1 MQHLLR
7 LTAGLTSPTAFS
19 RVRVLAAL
27 MLSLWL
33 GVARPAQAQVDTY
46 QFAASQGTYTPL
58 VGGTALPDMLADTYI
73 TPTAIPL
80 GFTFVFDGAP
90 FTAVKAS
97 SNGFLTF
104 NATGSS
110 SISTLAAAV
119 AANRPLVAPLGDD
132 LDGRPVGATAQASYL
147 TTGTAPNRV
156 FTFEWQNWEWRWG
169 VNLAVISFQ
178 VKLYEGSNRVEFI
191 YQQEP
196 NPTNATAT
204 LGASIGLAGT
214 GTGSGSYLALSD
226 ATANPTASSTT
237 ENTNINTKP
246 ATGQVYAFTPAAP
259 AACPAP
265 RNLAAT
271 ATSTTANLTWTVT
284 GGGGTFRIEYGPQGF
299 TPGSTAGTVV
309 TSTTTS
315 ASLTGLT
322 ATTPYDFYVTQICGG
337 SNGNSLVAGPAT
349 FTTLANPPANDAC
362 TAAVSLTP
370 GAISAACPG
379 ATSGTLLGATPTAGL
394 ATPVGTA
401 DDDVWYSFVATS
413 RAHTV
418 TLTGSGDYV
427 QELLSGSCGAL
438 TTVAFSDPNVKIYSG
453 LTVGATYY
461 LRVYSYSATLPS
473 ATAAPFTICVT
484 TPTPPPVN
492 DDPSGAIALT
502 VNATC
507 TPVTGNNE
515 EATTTTPNGYA
526 NPGTSPNSCGIA
538 VSPSDVWF
546 TFTTPATGV
555 ASTAV
560 RVLVTGVPASQLRAF
575 SAASAAGPFT
585 QIGCSSTSATVA
597 APPLDLT
604 QLTPNTTYYV
614 RVSGYGTG
622 NPEGAFTI
630 CVTFPPTCGDPRT
643 LTFTNTTQT
652 ATQVNFVPGNGQQTF
667 TVTATP
673 TAGGTAVTATGTAS
687 PIQLTGLTAGTPYTV
702 TVVGLCPDGSS
713 TATLTGTVSTLI
725 INDDPSGAV
734 QLTLGSDCLTPT
746 SATLVGA
753 TSTTPSG
760 YTNPGT
766 ACTPSTA
773 TAPRDVWFKFT
784 TAAAGV
790 GSTEVT
796 LTTTGNNANVL
807 RVFSAASSAG
817 PFSDVACKSSTGST
831 VTAGSLIVTGLTPN
845 TTYYVSVAGYT
856 NTTVQSAFT
865 ICVRG
870 NSNCPLP
877 VGLTTGATT
886 ATTASLTW
894 NVAGTTPSGT
904 FVIEYGPQGFTPGT
918 GAGTTVTS
926 TTPSVTLTGLTSD
939 TQYCYYVS
947 QNCGTLNGSSERVGP
962 VCFRTDIAPANND
975 DPCTATVLTVNATA
989 TNATTLGATTTLPN
1003 GYANPGC
1010 TTAGSPRDVWFSFV
1024 HTSALSSGGI
1034 VVGGN
1039 TAGQVRLFSA
1049 ATCSGPFTQLACQAG
1064 PGANTQAPALPLSG
1078 LTVGTTYYVSV
1089 SGFASND
1096 AQGPFTIQLRPVL
1109 STGKGELP
1117 GGEVSVFPNPSHN
1130 GTLNLAIRGAGA
1142 VKTAQALLFNSLGQ
1156 QVLTKTVVV
1165 RAGAVQQALPVQ
1177 GLAKGLYTLRV
1188 QVGEHTI
1195 TRKVVLD

>member
-1 MQHLLR
+1 
-7 LTAGLTSPTAFS
+7 
-19 RVRVLAAL
+19 

-33 GVARPAQAQVDTY
+33 GAARPVLAQVDTY
-46 QFAASQGTYTPL
+46 QFAASQGTFTPL
-58 VGGTALPDMLADTYI
+58 VGGTAIPAMLADTYI
-73 TPTAIPL
+73 TPTALPL
-80 GFTFVFDGAP
+80 GFTFVFDGTP
-90 FTAVKAS
+90 FTEVKAS

-104 NATGSS
+104 NATGTSG
-110 SISTLAAAV
+110 ITTLAAA
-119 AANRPLVAPLGDD
+119 AATNRPLVAPLGDD
-132 LDGRPVGATAQASYL
+132 LDGRPVGATAVASYA

-156 FTFEWQNWEWRWG
+156 FTFEWLNWEWRWN

-178 VKLYEGSNRVEFI
+178 VKLYEGTNRVEFI
-191 YQQEP
+191 YRPEA

-214 GTGSGSYLALSD
+214 GTGAGSYLALSD
-226 ATANPTASSTT
+226 AVASPTTSSTT
-237 ENTNINTKP
+237 ENTNIFTMP
-246 ATGQVYAFTPAAP
+246 ANGQVYAFTPAAP

-265 RNLAAT
+265 RALMAT
-271 ATSTTANLTWTVT
+271 VQGLGATLNWTVT
-284 GGGGTFRIEYGPQGF
+284 GGGGTFRVEYGPQGF
-299 TPGSTAGTVV
+299 TPGTGTVV
-309 TSTTTS
+309 TTATPT
-315 ASLTGLT
+315 ATLTGLNP
-322 ATTPYDFYVTQICGG
+322 TTTYDFYVTQLCGG
-337 SNGNSLVAGPAT
+337 SNGNSLVSGPAS
-349 FTTLANPPANDAC
+349 FTTLASPPANDAC

-370 GAISAACPG
+370 AAVSAACTN
-379 ATSGTLLGATPTAGL
+379 ATSGTLLGATATLGL
-394 ATPVGTA
+394 AAPVGTA

-413 RAHTV
+413 PTHTV

-427 QELLSGSCGAL
+427 QQLLSGSCGTL
-438 TTVAFSDPNVKIYSG
+438 TSVAYSDPNVKIYTG
-453 LTVGATYY
+453 LTVGTTYY
-461 LRVYSYSATLPS
+461 VRVYSYSATLPT

-484 TPTPPPVN
+484 TPPPPPVN

-502 VNATC
+502 VNASCVPT
-507 TPVTGNNE
+507 TATNE
-515 EATTTTPNGYA
+515 EATTTTVNGYT

-538 VSPSDVWF
+538 ASPKDVWF

-575 SAASAAGPFT
+575 SAASSAGPFT
-585 QIGCSSTSATVA
+585 QIGCSSTSSTVA
-597 APPLDLT
+597 APAMDLT

-614 RVSGYGTG
+614 RVSGYGSSDTQ
-622 NPEGAFTI
+622 GAFTI

-643 LTFTNTTQT
+643 LTFSNTTQT
-652 ATQVNFVPGNGQQTF
+652 ATQVNFLPGAGQQTF

-673 TAGGTAVTATGTAS
+673 AAGGTPITATGTAS
-687 PIQLTGLTAGTPYTV
+687 PIQLTGLTAGTPYTI
-702 TVVGLCPDGSS
+702 TVVGTCADGSS

-725 INDDPSGAV
+725 INDNPDGAV
-734 QLTLGSDCLTPT
+734 QLTLGADCLTPT

-753 TSTTPSG
+753 TSTTPVG

-766 ACTPSTA
+766 SCTPSTA

-831 VTAGSLIVTGLTPN
+831 VTAGSLVVTGLTPN

-870 NSNCPLP
+870 NSSCPLP
-877 VGLTTGATT
+877 VGLTAASTT
-886 ATTASLTW
+886 ANTASLTW
-894 NVAGTTPSGT
+894 AVAGPTPSGS
-904 FVIEYGPQGFTPGT
+904 FIIEYGPQGFTPGT
-918 GAGTTVTS
+918 GAGTVVTS
-926 TTPSVTLTGLTSD
+926 TTLSTTLTGLTAD
-939 TQYCYYVS
+939 TQYCFYVS
-947 QNCGTLNGSSERVGP
+947 QNCGTLNGSSQRVGP

-975 DPCTATVLTVNATA
+975 EPCVATTLTVGAA
-989 TNATTLGATTTLPN
+989 PLNATTLGATTTPVN
-1003 GYANPGC
+1003 GYDNPGC
-1010 TTAGSPRDVWFSFV
+1010 TTAGTPKDVWFRFV
-1024 HTSALSSGGI
+1024 APAPVAGTTPNI
-1034 VVGGN
+1034 VVNGN

-1049 ATCSGPFTQLACQAG
+1049 ATCSGPFTQLACQPGAG
-1064 PGANTQAPALPLSG
+1064 PNTQAPALVLPT
-1078 LTVGTTYYVSV
+1078 LTQGNTYYVSV
-1089 SGFASND
+1089 SGYASND
-1096 AQGPFTIQLRPVL
+1096 AQGPFTIALATAL
-1109 STGKGELP
+1109 SNGKGELP

-1142 VKTAQALLFNSLGQ
+1142 VKTAQAVLFNSLGQ
-1156 QVLTKTVVV
+1156 QVLTETVAV
-1165 RAGAVQQALPVQ
+1165 RSGAVQQALPVQ

-1188 QVGEHTI
+1188 QVGGNTI